1 MSEFRDIICYV
12 NAHDLYLGEN
22 RYLGDRLACLNEL
35 AKAVPAEIFFKYYPK
50 IMNAIAENDYDS
62 LDYIMIDMAASANLI
77 LVLYVR

>member
-1 MSEFRDIICYV
+1 MSEFKDIICYV
-12 NAHDLYLGEN
+12 NAHLDDN

-35 AKAVPAEIFFKYYPK
+35 AKAVSAEIFFKYYSK
-50 IMNAIAENDYDS
+50 IMNAVAEDDYDS